1 MSTPLNTVKERFE
14 SKEKLVAAVEKLMTE
29 DLWVPRLSS
38 DRGGNK
44 GVSQISNA
52 KLLRLHDALSSAKE
66 QFGTRAKLIDAI
78 LELDKRDQGRRLPHA
93 PRGLPGPPIARS
105 APEQRAPRQE
115 VREGLRPRSLDG
127 ETSPPAV
134 RTGMM
139 DPVRWRRS
147 AKTPARSSR
156 PPNAAR

>member
-52 KLLRLHDALSSAKE
+52 KLLRLHLS
-66 QFGTRAKLIDAI
+66 LIHI
-78 LELDKRDQGRRLPHA
+78 
-93 PRGLPGPPIARS
+93 
-105 APEQRAPRQE
+105 
-115 VREGLRPRSLDG
+115 
-127 ETSPPAV
+127 
-134 RTGMM
+134 
-139 DPVRWRRS
+139 
-147 AKTPARSSR
+147 
-156 PPNAAR
+156 

>member
-52 KLLRLHDALSSAKE
+52 KLLRLHDALSTAKD

-78 LELDKRDQGRRLPHA
+78 LELDKRTKDAGYRTRLEAYPVPRLLDMHQSSARR
-93 PRGLPGPPIARS
+93 
-105 APEQRAPRQE
+105 
-115 VREGLRPRSLDG
+115 
-127 ETSPPAV
+127 
-134 RTGMM
+134 
-139 DPVRWRRS
+139 
-147 AKTPARSSR
+147 AKKSKKA
-156 PPNAAR
+156 